1 MDEPYIL
8 LTPENGLA
16 NRIRSIASCLVLANH
31 LKYKL
36 YVNWTIST
44 GFDHTKFTD
53 LFNKFD
59 KVELISS
66 CDYESLSNKS
76 FNLSEVYDGLCDTC
90 SSQFNKDVYTH
101 KLFKKEFKYIKLR
114 CSNYI
119 PWAIPSKIISENIPN
134 FKNTYTDILA
144 NIIPSN
150 YVLFKSLKVIDSFEK
165 QKVIGIHI
173 RAGDA
178 TSSKNMHNG
187 MYSNK
192 VQQTIFDFVKNN
204 SFKFF
209 LCTDE
214 KRIHDL
220 YYDNFKDR
228 MFCYKKS
235 FVKSE
240 YGKEKQGQVDAMIE
254 LYILSKTNNVLL
266 TSPSSF
272 AKLSVDLSTN
282 GRYLVNKSIFNSS
295 ENIQKLNQILNQ

>member
-1 MDEPYIL
+1 MNESYIL

-16 NRIRSIASCLVLANH
+16 NRIRSVASCLVLANH

-36 YVNWTIST
+36 YVNWTKGP
-44 GFDHTKFTD
+44 GFDNTKFND
-53 LFNKFD
+53 LFSKFD

-66 CDYESLSNKS
+66 SDYESLSKKS
-76 FNLSEVYDGLCDTC
+76 FDLSEVYDSLCDTC
-90 SSQFNKDVYTH
+90 SSKFNKDEYTH
-101 KLFKKEFKYIKLR
+101 KLFKKELKHIKLR

-119 PWAIPSKIISENIPN
+119 PWAIPNKIISENIPN
-134 FKNTYTDILA
+134 FKNAYTNILV

-173 RAGDA
+173 RSGDA
-178 TSSKNMHNG
+178 TSSKNIHSD
-187 MYSNK
+187 MYSDK
-192 VQQTIFDFVKNN
+192 VQQKIFEFVKNN

-214 KRIHDL
+214 KRIHDV
-220 YYDNFKDR
+220 YYNNFKHR
-228 MFCYKKS
+228 MFFYKKS
-235 FVKSE
+235 FVNSE
-240 YGKEKQGQVDAMIE
+240 YGKEKQGQLDAMIE

-272 AKLSVDLSTN
+272 AKMAVDLNSN
-282 GRYLVNKSIFNSS
+282 GHYLVNKTILNSCG
-295 ENIQKLNQILNQ
+295 NIQKLNQILNQ